1 MSVDMNFNIDVI
13 GRQIESDLEAA
24 AVQTLEGM
32 VSDIEPYVPYKTGE
46 LTESAEIDE
55 DSLSI
60 VYDTEYAEY
69 VYNMPESNNF
79 NRDVHKK
86 ATSKWTDEAI
96 YSNRDK
102 WINDLKKNFSRR

>member
-32 VSDIEPYVPYKTGE
+32 VSDIEHYVPYKTGE

-79 NRDVHKK
+79 NKDVHPN
-86 ATSKWTDEAI
+86 ATSKWTDEALH
-96 YSNRDK
+96 SNKAK
-102 WINDLKKNFSRR
+102 WLSDLKKNFRRK

>member
-13 GRQIESDLEAA
+13 GRQIESDLDAA

-32 VSDIEPYVPYKTGE
+32 ISDIEPYVPYKTGE

-69 VYNMPESNNF
+69 VYNMPD
-79 NRDVHKK
+79 RDVHKN
-86 ATSKWTDEAI
+86 ATSKWTDEAL
-96 YSNRDK
+96 YSNKDK

>member
-1 MSVDMNFNIDVI
+1 MSVDLNFNIEVI

-24 AVQTLEGM
+24 AVQTLKGM

-46 LTESAEIDE
+46 LNDSAEIDE

-86 ATSKWTDEAI
+86 ATSKWTDEALH
-96 YSNRDK
+96 SNKAK
-102 WINDLKKNFSRR
+102 WLSDLKKNFSRR